1 MSAGLLEAAL
11 AEAALAINGQRAAY
25 TGPRGDRDEVLVS
38 PDSAGPLA
46 ELAVG
51 TWLRRVLADWT
62 ITGRHLMTPNS
73 LAVLPEPL
81 ANLITLILEER
92 DTL

>member
-1 MSAGLLEAAL
+1 MSAELLEAAL
-11 AEAALAINGQRAAY
+11 TDAALAINGQRAAY

-62 ITGRHLMTPNS
+62 ITDRWLTTS
-73 LAVLPEPL
+73 ESTTVLPEPL